1 MSTSAFHPSAP
12 ASGIRGSRSFL
23 RESLATTV
31 SYLKWGY
38 GALLL
43 STIGYA
49 SYAAFKTQE
58 KVSNFPSKDS
68 ILPFLGFVFGS
79 LLSALLGYWVGR
91 AERKPRNISGQSLS
105 SSKS

>member
-1 MSTSAFHPSAP
+1 
-12 ASGIRGSRSFL
+12 
-23 RESLATTV
+23 
-31 SYLKWGY
+31 LKWGY

-49 SYAAFKTQE
+49 SYAAFKSLE

-68 ILPFLGFVFGS
+68 ILPFLGSVVGP

-91 AERKPRNISGQSLS
+91 AERKPRKLS
-105 SSKS
+105 NHRP